1 MNDLPIKSKGWAYSE
16 LVKELDKFAIEL
28 KLVRLH
34 VEHLNEDKKKFE
46 KAYNMLMDYVEEINN
61 GQIEEDLH
69 MQLLELDL

>member
-1 MNDLPIKSKGWAYSE
+1 MNDLPIKSEGWAYSE
-16 LVKELDKFAIEL
+16 IVKELDKFAIEL